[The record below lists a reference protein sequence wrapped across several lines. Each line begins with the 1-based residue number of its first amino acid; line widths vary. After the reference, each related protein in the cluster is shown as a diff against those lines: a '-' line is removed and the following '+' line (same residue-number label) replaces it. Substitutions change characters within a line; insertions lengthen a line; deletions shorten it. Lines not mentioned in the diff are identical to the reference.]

1 MVMRYIQQH
10 AQSVINVYDGRLP
23 LAHFLKNYL
32 KKHPKLG
39 SRDRKMI
46 GGIVYS
52 WYRCAHGFDTSLNFD
67 DSIQFALFLCADVP
81 ERLLSFLPTDWQ
93 QRTTLPIAEKINFL
107 ADNGVP
113 FSMQQLLP
121 FAAHFSEGMDKQD
134 YLLSILQQP
143 ALFIRVRNNR
153 NAEIEKLLTDNA
165 IAFAQINSV
174 CYSLRNGAPIDK
186 LLPEDAYVVQDLSS
200 QDTGQFF
207 NPKPNEIW
215 WDCCSG
221 AGGKSLLL
229 KDIEPTVQLSVSDTR
244 GSILHNLQERFR
256 LYGYKKPQHYVVD
269 ATNAVELQKVFVN
282 KRFDNI
288 ICDVPCTGSGT
299 WARTPEQLHF
309 FRKELIAEYA
319 QRQKNIAMNAVQYLQ
334 EGGKLV
340 YITCSVFKQENE
352 DVVDWLL
359 TNNNK
364 LELQTMQLINSIE
377 QKADSMFVA
386 VVKKK

>member
-1 MVMRYIQQH
+1 MAMRYIKQH
-10 AQSVINVYDGRLP
+10 AQSVINVYDGSLP
-23 LAHFLKNYL
+23 LAHFLKNYF

-46 GGIVYS
+46 GGMVYS
-52 WYRCAHGFDTSLNFD
+52 WYRCAHGFHNSLSIE

-81 ERLLSFLPTDWQ
+81 ERLLSFLPADWQ
-93 QRTTLPIAEKINFL
+93 QHTALPIAEKISLL
-107 ADNGVP
+107 ADNDVP

-121 FAAHFSEGMDKQD
+121 FDAHFSEGIDKQD
-134 YLLSILQQP
+134 YLLSMLQQP

-186 LLPEDAYVVQDLSS
+186 FLPNDAYVVQDLSS
-200 QDTGQFF
+200 QNTGQFF
-207 NPKPNEIW
+207 HPKPNEIW

-256 LYGYKKPQHYVVD
+256 LYRHNKPQQYVVD
-269 ATNAVELQKVFVN
+269 ATNALALQQALTN
-282 KRFDNI
+282 KRFQRI

-299 WARTPEQLHF
+299 WARTPEQLYF
-309 FRKELIAEYA
+309 FSAALIEEYA
-319 QRQKNIAMNAVQYLQ
+319 ERQKKIARNAALYLQ

-340 YITCSVFKQENE
+340 YITCSIFRQENE
-352 DVVDWLL
+352 AVVEWLL
-359 TNNNK
+359 ANNDK
-364 LELQTMQLINSIE
+364 LELKSMQLINGIA

-386 VVKKK
+386 VIMKK